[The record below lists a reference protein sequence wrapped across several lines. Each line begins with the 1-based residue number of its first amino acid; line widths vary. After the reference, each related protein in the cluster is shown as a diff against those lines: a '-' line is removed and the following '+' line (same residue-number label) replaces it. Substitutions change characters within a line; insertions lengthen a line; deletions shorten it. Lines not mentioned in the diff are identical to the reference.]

1 MARLRVIAELWD
13 LKDTKEDLG
22 AQIHKGEI
30 GQALAYLDELDCS
43 LKLYTL
49 QEDADF
55 LKPNYIGR
63 LLSIGDISSDQ
74 KLYGL
79 FQIEDPTTIGIITQ
93 WAAGTSSLY
102 DGWNIGIVPRITCN
116 KKMIDGELQITDIL
130 FQSFYLTNN
139 SKKEFKIIEEIP
151 DFQEFVS

>member
-63 LLSIGDISSDQ
+63 LLTIDESSNQ
-74 KLYGL
+74 KIYGL

-93 WAAGTSSLY
+93 WATGTSSLY

>member
-13 LKDTKEDLG
+13 LKNTKEDLG

-43 LKLYTL
+43 LKLYIL

-63 LLSIGDISSDQ
+63 LLAIDESSDQ
-74 KLYGL
+74 KIYGL
-79 FQIEDPTTIGIITQ
+79 FQIEHPTTMGIITQ
-93 WAAGTSSLY
+93 WATGTSSLY

>member
-1 MARLRVIAELWD
+1 MILITFIG
-13 LKDTKEDLG
+13 KD
-22 AQIHKGEI
+22 
-30 GQALAYLDELDCS
+30 S
-43 LKLYTL
+43 
-49 QEDADF
+49 
-55 LKPNYIGR
+55 IGR
-63 LLSIGDISSDQ
+63 LLAIDESSDQ
-74 KLYGL
+74 KIYGL

-93 WAAGTSSLY
+93 WATGTSSLY

>member
-63 LLSIGDISSDQ
+63 LLVINESSDQ
-74 KLYGL
+74 KIYGL

-93 WAAGTSSLY
+93 WATGTSSLY
-102 DGWNIGIVPRITCN
+102 DGWNIGIIPRITCN

>member
-13 LKDTKEDLG
+13 LKNTKEDLG

-63 LLSIGDISSDQ
+63 LLAIDESFDQ
-74 KLYGL
+74 KVYGL

-93 WAAGTSSLY
+93 WATGTSSLY

>member
-1 MARLRVIAELWD
+1 MARLRILAELWD
-13 LKDTKEDLG
+13 LKDTRKDLG
-22 AQIHKGEI
+22 AQIRKGEM
-30 GQALAYLDELDCS
+30 GPALARLDELDCS

-63 LLSIGDISSDQ
+63 LLTIDESSDQ
-74 KLYGL
+74 KIYGL
-79 FQIEDPTTIGIITQ
+79 FQIEDPTAIAIITQ
-93 WAAGTSSLY
+93 WATGSSKLY

-116 KKMIDGELQITDIL
+116 KKMINGELQITDIL

>member
-22 AQIHKGEI
+22 VQIHKGEI

-63 LLSIGDISSDQ
+63 LLAIDESPNQ
-74 KLYGL
+74 KIYGL
-79 FQIEDPTTIGIITQ
+79 FQIEDPTTIRIITQ
-93 WAAGTSSLY
+93 WATGTSSLY

>member
-13 LKDTKEDLG
+13 LKDTKGDLG
-22 AQIHKGEI
+22 AQIYKGEI

-49 QEDADF
+49 QEDVDF
-55 LKPNYIGR
+55 LKPNCIGR
-63 LLSIGDISSDQ
+63 LLTIDESSDQ
-74 KLYGL
+74 KIYGL

-93 WAAGTSSLY
+93 WATGTSSLY
-102 DGWNIGIVPRITCN
+102 DGWNIGIVPRISCN

>member
-43 LKLYTL
+43 LKLYML
-49 QEDADF
+49 QEDAEF
-55 LKPNYIGR
+55 LRPNYIGR
-63 LLSIGDISSDQ
+63 LLSIDDTSSDQ

-116 KKMIDGELQITDIL
+116 KKIIDGELQITDIL

-151 DFQEFVS
+151 EFQEFVS

>member
-13 LKDTKEDLG
+13 LKNTKEDLG

-63 LLSIGDISSDQ
+63 LLAIDKSSDQ
-74 KLYGL
+74 KVYGL

-93 WAAGTSSLY
+93 WATGTSSLY
-102 DGWNIGIVPRITCN
+102 DGWNIGIVPRITYN

>member
-63 LLSIGDISSDQ
+63 LLTIDESSDQ
-74 KLYGL
+74 KIYGL

-93 WAAGTSSLY
+93 WATGTSSLY

-151 DFQEFVS
+151 NFQEFVS

>member
-13 LKDTKEDLG
+13 LKDTREDLE
-22 AQIHKGEI
+22 AQIRKEEI
-30 GQALAYLDELDCS
+30 SQALACLDELDYS

-49 QEDADF
+49 KDDAEF

-63 LLSIGDISSDQ
+63 LLSIDDTSPDQ
-74 KLYGL
+74 KIYGL
-79 FQIEDPTTIGIITQ
+79 FQIEDPTAIAIITQ
-93 WAAGTSSLY
+93 WATGSSKLY
-102 DGWNIGIVPRITCN
+102 DDWNIGIVPRITCN

-139 SKKEFKIIEEIP
+139 SKKVFKIIEEIP
-151 DFQEFVS
+151 DFEEFIS

>member
-13 LKDTKEDLG
+13 LKNTKEDLG

-63 LLSIGDISSDQ
+63 LLAIDESFDQ
-74 KLYGL
+74 KVYGL

-93 WAAGTSSLY
+93 WATGTSSLY
-102 DGWNIGIVPRITCN
+102 DGWNIGIVPRITYN

-151 DFQEFVS
+151 DFQEFVF

>member
-13 LKDTKEDLG
+13 LKDTREDLG
-22 AQIHKGEI
+22 AQIRKGEM
-30 GQALAYLDELDCS
+30 GPALSRLDELDCS

-49 QEDADF
+49 KDDAEF
-55 LKPNYIGR
+55 LRQNYIGR
-63 LLSIGDISSDQ
+63 LLSIDDTSPDQ
-74 KLYGL
+74 KIYGL

-93 WAAGTSSLY
+93 WATGSSKLY
-102 DGWNIGIVPRITCN
+102 DDWNIGVVPEITCN

-151 DFQEFVS
+151 DFQEFIA

>member
-22 AQIHKGEI
+22 AQIYKGEI

-63 LLSIGDISSDQ
+63 LLVIDESSDQ
-74 KLYGL
+74 KIYGL

-93 WAAGTSSLY
+93 WATGTSSLY

-151 DFQEFVS
+151 DFQEFIS

>member
-63 LLSIGDISSDQ
+63 LLAIDKSSNQ
-74 KLYGL
+74 KIYGL
-79 FQIEDPTTIGIITQ
+79 FQIEDPITIGIITQ

>member
-49 QEDADF
+49 QEDAAF

-63 LLSIGDISSDQ
+63 LLTIDESSDQ
-74 KLYGL
+74 KIYGL
-79 FQIEDPTTIGIITQ
+79 FQIEDPTAIGIITQ
-93 WAAGTSSLY
+93 WATGISSLY

>member
-1 MARLRVIAELWD
+1 MVRLRVIAELWD
-13 LKDTKEDLG
+13 LKNTKEDLG

-55 LKPNYIGR
+55 LKLNCIGR
-63 LLSIGDISSDQ
+63 LLAINESSDQ
-74 KLYGL
+74 KVYGL
-79 FQIEDPTTIGIITQ
+79 FQIEDPTTIRIITQ
-93 WAAGTSSLY
+93 WATGTSSLY

-116 KKMIDGELQITDIL
+116 KKMINGELQITDIL

-139 SKKEFKIIEEIP
+139 SKKDFKIIEEIP

>member
-63 LLSIGDISSDQ
+63 LLIIDESSDQ
-74 KLYGL
+74 KIYGL

-93 WAAGTSSLY
+93 
-102 DGWNIGIVPRITCN
+102 
-116 KKMIDGELQITDIL
+116 
-130 FQSFYLTNN
+130 
-139 SKKEFKIIEEIP
+139 
-151 DFQEFVS
+151 

>member
-13 LKDTKEDLG
+13 LKNTKEDLG
-22 AQIHKGEI
+22 EQIVKGEI

-43 LKLYTL
+43 LKLYIL

-55 LKPNYIGR
+55 LKPNCIGR
-63 LLSIGDISSDQ
+63 LLAINESSD
-74 KLYGL
+74 KKIYGL

-93 WAAGTSSLY
+93 WATGTSSLY

-151 DFQEFVS
+151 DFQEFIS

>member
-13 LKDTKEDLG
+13 LKDAREDLG
-22 AQIHKGEI
+22 AQIRKGEI
-30 GQALAYLDELDCS
+30 SQALACLDELDCS

-49 QEDADF
+49 KDDAEF

-63 LLSIGDISSDQ
+63 LLSIDDTTSDQ
-74 KLYGL
+74 KIYGL
-79 FQIEDPTTIGIITQ
+79 FQIEDPTAIAIITQ

-116 KKMIDGELQITDIL
+116 KKMINGELQITDIL

-139 SKKEFKIIEEIP
+139 SKKEFKIIEEIS
-151 DFQEFVS
+151 DFQEFIA

>member
-63 LLSIGDISSDQ
+63 LLTIDESSDQ
-74 KLYGL
+74 KIYGL

-93 WAAGTSSLY
+93 WATGTSSLY

-139 SKKEFKIIEEIP
+139 SNKDFKIIEEIP
-151 DFQEFVS
+151 DFQEFIS

>member
-13 LKDTKEDLG
+13 LKDTREDLG
-22 AQIHKGEI
+22 VQIRKGEM
-30 GQALAYLDELDCS
+30 GLALSRLDELDCS

-49 QEDADF
+49 KDDAEF
-55 LKPNYIGR
+55 LRQNYIGR
-63 LLSIGDISSDQ
+63 LLAIDDTSPDQ
-74 KLYGL
+74 KIYGL
-79 FQIEDPTTIGIITQ
+79 FQIEDPTAIAIITQ
-93 WAAGTSSLY
+93 WATGSSKLY

-151 DFQEFVS
+151 DFQEFIA

>member
-13 LKDTKEDLG
+13 LKDTREDLG
-22 AQIHKGEI
+22 AQIRKGEM
-30 GQALAYLDELDCS
+30 GLALSRLDELDCS

-49 QEDADF
+49 KDDAEF

-63 LLSIGDISSDQ
+63 LLSIDDTTSDQ
-74 KLYGL
+74 KIYGL
-79 FQIEDPTTIGIITQ
+79 FQIEDPTAIAIITQ

-130 FQSFYLTNN
+130 FQSFYLANN

-151 DFQEFVS
+151 DFQEFIA

>member
-22 AQIHKGEI
+22 AQIYKGEI
-30 GQALAYLDELDCS
+30 GQALAYLDELNCS

-55 LKPNYIGR
+55 LKPNYIGW
-63 LLSIGDISSDQ
+63 LLAIDESSDQ
-74 KLYGL
+74 KIYGL

-93 WAAGTSSLY
+93 WAVGTSSLY

-139 SKKEFKIIEEIP
+139 SKKDFKIIEEIP

>member
-30 GQALAYLDELDCS
+30 SQALTYLDELDCS

-63 LLSIGDISSDQ
+63 LLTIDESSNQ
-74 KLYGL
+74 KIYGL

-93 WAAGTSSLY
+93 WAAGTSSFY

>member
-13 LKDTKEDLG
+13 LKNTKEDLG

-63 LLSIGDISSDQ
+63 LLAIDESSDQ
-74 KLYGL
+74 KVYGL
-79 FQIEDPTTIGIITQ
+79 FQIEDPITIRIITQ
-93 WAAGTSSLY
+93 WATGISSLY
-102 DGWNIGIVPRITCN
+102 DGWNIGIVPRITYN

-151 DFQEFVS
+151 DFQEFIS

>member
-63 LLSIGDISSDQ
+63 LLVIDESPDQ
-74 KLYGL
+74 KIYGL

-93 WAAGTSSLY
+93 WATGTSSLY